1 MSKIFERMQS
11 RQFTR
16 KQKSKLEVALIY
28 LILAVMFLIIF
39 YPLFWAFAISMN
51 TTSNLFTASL
61 SPKNWSLDNYV
72 WLFTNPRSDYLLWYR
87 NTLFVSTIVTVVTT
101 LLVSFTAY
109 AFSRYRFRGRT
120 YGLYAFLLLQMFPVL
135 MAMVALFILLNT
147 IGLVDNLWGL
157 ILIYIGGNIPM
168 NAFLV
173 KGYLDTLPKSLDE
186 SAKMDGAGHFRIFFQ
201 ILLPLA
207 KPILS
212 VVALFN
218 FMAPFMDFILPRIVL
233 RSPENFTVALGLYN
247 FVNAQ
252 FSNNFSRFAAGAV
265 LIAVPIATVYLL
277 LQKYLISGLA
287 AGATK
292 G

>member
-1 MSKIFERMQS
+1 MASQPMSRK
-11 RQFTR
+11 TR
-16 KQKSKLEVALIY
+16 NTLELV
-28 LILAVMFLIIF
+28 VMYAIIAAMF
-39 YPLFWAFAISMN
+39 VIIIYPLLWAFGMSLN
-51 TTSNLFTASL
+51 PSSNLYGASII
-61 SPKNWSLDNYV
+61 PENWSLVHYE
-72 WLFTNPRSDYLLWYR
+72 WLFTNPRSNYLLWYK
-87 NTLFVSTIVTVVTT
+87 NTLIVSLSVATVGT

-135 MAMVALFILLNT
+135 MAMVALYILLNT
-147 IGLVDNLWGL
+147 IGLLDSLLGL
-157 ILIYIGGNIPM
+157 IIIYIGGNIPM

-173 KGYLDTLPKSLDE
+173 KGYFDTLPKELDE

-207 KPILS
+207 KPILA

-218 FMAPFMDFILPRIVL
+218 FMNPFMDFILPRIIL
-233 RSPENFTVALGLYN
+233 RSPENYTLALGLFN
-247 FVNAQ
+247 FVNDQ
-252 FSNNFSRFAAGAV
+252 FSNNFTRFAAGAI
-265 LIAVPIATVYLL
+265 LIAIPIATVYLF
-277 LQKYLISGLA
+277 LQKYLISGLS

>member
-1 MSKIFERMQS
+1 MSKSPEK
-11 RQFTR
+11 
-16 KQKSKLEVALIY
+16 KQKRQMNKKQRNRLEVGLIY
-28 LILAVMFLIIF
+28 LVIAVMFIIIA
-39 YPLFWAFAISMN
+39 YPLIWALAMSMN
-51 TTSNLFTASL
+51 DTTNLYSASL
-61 SPKNWSLDNYV
+61 HPENWSFANYE
-72 WLFTNPRSDYLLWYR
+72 WLFTNSRSDYLLWYR
-87 NTLFVSTIVTVVTT
+87 NTLFVSSIVTVLTT
-101 LLVSFTAY
+101 LLVLFTAY

-135 MAMVALFILLNT
+135 MAMVALYILLNT
-147 IGLVDNLWGL
+147 IGLLDNLWGL
-157 ILIYIGGNIPM
+157 IIIYVGGNIPM

-173 KGYLDTLPKSLDE
+173 KGYFDTIPKSLDE

-207 KPILS
+207 KPIIS

-233 RSPENFTVALGLYN
+233 RTPQNFTVALGLYN

-265 LIAVPIATVYLL
+265 LVAIPIATVYLF
-277 LQKYLISGLA
+277 LQKYLISGLS

>member
-1 MSKIFERMQS
+1 MSKLFERMQKK
-11 RQFTR
+11 QFTR
-16 KQKSKLEVALIY
+16 KQRSKIEVGLIY
-28 LILAVMFLIIF
+28 LIIAIMFVIIF

-51 TTSNLFTASL
+51 TSSNLYTASL
-61 SPKNWSLDNYV
+61 SPENWSLDNYI

-87 NTLFVSTIVTVVTT
+87 NTLFVSSVVTVVTT

-147 IGLVDNLWGL
+147 IGLLDNLWGL
-157 ILIYIGGNIPM
+157 ILIYIGGGIPM
-168 NAFLV
+168 NSFLV

-233 RSPENFTVALGLYN
+233 RSPENFTLALGLYN

-265 LIAVPIATVYLL
+265 LIAIPIASVYLV

-287 AGATK
+287 SGATK